1 VAENSALTEEQ
12 LKAVTLLA
20 SKKTWSETISAL
32 GIARSTLFRWS
43 KMEAFQVELERR
55 KSRALEMH
63 HVISS
68 DLQDQE
74 IQDFYNELR
83 EYRQALVS
91 AYRTRI
97 SRGLKILQKVGRRL
111 DDLPEESIQ
120 PRDVAGLL
128 NSADSM
134 LEKGLNQWAE
144 LLAVDEL
151 LSKMQD
157 GTKEGS

>member
-1 VAENSALTEEQ
+1 MAENSALTEEQ